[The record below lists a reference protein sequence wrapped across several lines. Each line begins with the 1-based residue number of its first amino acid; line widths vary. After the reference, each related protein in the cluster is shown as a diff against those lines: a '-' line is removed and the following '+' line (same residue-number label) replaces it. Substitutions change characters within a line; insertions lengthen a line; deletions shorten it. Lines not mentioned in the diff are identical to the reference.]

1 MAARK
6 RQHRTAAAAA
16 AVRRERTLCAIRI
29 ISTSCSLTDPAC
41 AATRNFAYRYARRST
56 RLAPLEAV
64 EVIGNILVRVILRG
78 IAELGAGARNVIDVR
93 CRIPLTLW
101 RLMRSSRR
109 GMSRMSPNATS
120 ASCNIANEPVVAMA
134 VKLTGRWPRGRG
146 GSLRRRRRSSR
157 Q

>member
-16 AVRRERTLCAIRI
+16 AVRRERTMCAIRI

-41 AATRNFAYRYARRST
+41 AATSNFAYRYARRST
-56 RLAPLEAV
+56 RLQPLEAV
-64 EVIGNILVRVILRG
+64 GVILRG

-109 GMSRMSPNATS
+109 GMSN
-120 ASCNIANEPVVAMA
+120 VAERD
-134 VKLTGRWPRGRG
+134 VGL
-146 GSLRRRRRSSR
+146 
-157 Q
+157 